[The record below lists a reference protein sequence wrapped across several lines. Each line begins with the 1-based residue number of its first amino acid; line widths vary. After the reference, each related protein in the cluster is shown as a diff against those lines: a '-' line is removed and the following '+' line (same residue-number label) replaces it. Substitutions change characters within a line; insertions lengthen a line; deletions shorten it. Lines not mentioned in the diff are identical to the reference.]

1 MNRVASW
8 LLGLLL
14 LAGLAGPA
22 AGEDAPWYG
31 TDAAGRPVVELYFF
45 WSERCPH
52 CLEARPFVQRLA
64 RENDWLRLHEREVS
78 GSRENARLYQLL
90 AGRLGRQAQSVPAFL
105 FCRSMLVG
113 YEDAA
118 TTGARLKGLL
128 QACHRRLAAGEA
140 APQVLEPGM
149 PEVAQGRSLALVTVM
164 LAGLDAFNPCAFFV
178 LLFLLS
184 VLVHARSRA
193 RMFLVGGVFV
203 LFSGL
208 FYFAFMAAWLNLFL
222 LVGGMGV
229 VTAVAGVLAV
239 VLALVNIKDYL
250 RPGRG
255 PSLSIPERAKP
266 GLFQRMQGLLRA
278 ERLPTML
285 VGTVA
290 LAAAANSYELLCTA
304 GFPMVFTRILT
315 LQGLGAVE
323 YYLYLLFYNLIYVL
337 PLALIVV
344 VFVLTLGR
352 RKLGERQGRLLKLL
366 SGLMMLGLGTALL
379 VAPERLARVA
389 TAAALVAAAL
399 AGTAIAWLWE
409 RWRGRPG

>member
-1 MNRVASW
+1 M
-8 LLGLLL
+8 
-14 LAGLAGPA
+14 
-22 AGEDAPWYG
+22 
-31 TDAAGRPVVELYFF
+31 
-45 WSERCPH
+45 
-52 CLEARPFVQRLA
+52 
-64 RENDWLRLHEREVS
+64 S
-78 GSRENARLYQLL
+78 GSRENARLYQWM
-90 AGRLGRQAQSVPAFL
+90 AGRLGRPAQSVPGFL

-118 TTGARLKGLL
+118 TTGARLRGLL
-128 QACHRRLAAGEA
+128 SQCHRRLQAGEA
-140 APQVLEPGM
+140 APQVLKPEM
-149 PEVAQGRSLALVTVM
+149 PEVARGRSLALVTVM

-184 VLVHARSRA
+184 VLVHARSRP
-193 RMFLVGGVFV
+193 RMALVGGVFV

-229 VTAVAGVLAV
+229 VTAVAGALAV
-239 VLALVNIKDYL
+239 VLAGVNIKDYL

-255 PSLSIPERAKP
+255 PSLSIPDGVKP
-266 GLFQRMQGLLRA
+266 GLFQRMQGLLHA
-278 ERLPTML
+278 QRLPALLT
-285 VGTVA
+285 GTVA

-315 LQGLGAVE
+315 LQGLGTFQ
-323 YYLYLLFYNLIYVL
+323 YYLYLLFYNLVYVL

-379 VAPERLARVA
+379 VAPERLARVS
-389 TAAALVAAAL
+389 TALALVAAAL

-409 RWRGRPG
+409 RWRGRPA

>member
-1 MNRVASW
+1 MGQRLVAF
-8 LLGLLL
+8 LLL
-14 LAGLAGPA
+14 LVVAGPA
-22 AGEDAPWYG
+22 AALEEAPWYG

-52 CLEARPFVQRLA
+52 CLEARPFVRRLA
-64 RENDWLRLHEREVS
+64 DEHDWLRLHEREVS
-78 GSRENARLYQLL
+78 GSAENARLYQLM
-90 AGRLGRQAQSVPAFL
+90 AGRVGRQAQSVPGFL

-118 TTGARLKGLL
+118 TTGAQLRDLL
-128 QACHRRLAAGEA
+128 DECHRRLLAGEA
-140 APQVLEPGM
+140 APRVVAPEM
-149 PEVAQGRSLALVTVM
+149 PEVARGRSLAAVTVM

-184 VLVHARSRA
+184 ILVHARSRA

-229 VTAVAGVLAV
+229 VTAAAGALAV
-239 VLALVNIKDYL
+239 VLAGVNIKDYL

-255 PSLSIPERAKP
+255 PSLSIPDGAKP

-278 ERLPTML
+278 RRLPAL
-285 VGTVA
+285 LAGTVA

-315 LQGLGAVE
+315 LQGLGTFQ

-352 RKLGERQGRLLKLL
+352 RKLGEREGRLLKLL
-366 SGLMMLGLGTALL
+366 SGLMMLGLGVALL
-379 VAPERLARVA
+379 WAPESLARVS
-389 TAAALVAAAL
+389 TALALVSAAL
-399 AGTAIAWLWE
+399 AGTGIAWLWE
-409 RWRGRPG
+409 RWRGRPT